1 MRRLFWTLVV
11 VAVVPG
17 LYLMAPR
24 VVPAVQGESTVTP
37 SGEYRG
43 AGLQIV
49 KVKTITSTITGT
61 VTDISRNFCTFT
73 GTFTFNGGKH
83 DPVGAT
89 NTGMATITLR
99 CSPPPFGGGTGPAG
113 VVMQTASITYT
124 IGPGTNEFT
133 ATAAGDP
140 NGPLHGTTLNE
151 GDVVLLDGTTRNNT
165 FTCVSGGC
173 TSTSGTSLLSLIDY
187 ATLVKPK

>member
-1 MRRLFWTLVV
+1 
-11 VAVVPG
+11 
-17 LYLMAPR
+17 MAPR
-24 VVPAVQGESTVTP
+24 VVPAVHGESTVTP
-37 SGEYRG
+37 SGEYG
-43 AGLQIV
+43 GSGLQIV
-49 KVKTITSTITGT
+49 AVKTIFDGVSDT
-61 VTDISRNFCTFT
+61 SRNWCTFT

-113 VVMQTASITYT
+113 VVTQMGSFTYT

-133 ATAAGDP
+133 VTISGDP
-140 NGPLHGTTLNE
+140 NGSGHGTTFNDGE
-151 GDVVLLDGTTRNNT
+151 TVLLDGTTRNNT
-165 FTCVSGGC
+165 FTCVVPTPPGC
-173 TSTSGTSLLSLIDY
+173 TATSATYLLSLIDY